1 MAWKLLQSKNA
12 ARGAVRR
19 TNKARRWGSA
29 MKPHIQHSARNYRG
43 PCQQHGVRYYAALL
57 GIVCAT
63 GIAYAAMTGWGA

>member
-1 MAWKLLQSKNA
+1 M
-12 ARGAVRR
+12 
-19 TNKARRWGSA
+19 GSA